1 MFLVQWGKTVVHSLV
16 NATRTKRVAE
26 ATEWIIALGIMI
38 LFVAEFPSI
47 AHAQEAVQQIKHS
60 FDIPQQRADLALT
73 LFAEQADLTLVFPFD
88 EVRTRTAKELK
99 GEYELE
105 EAVEILLSGTGLRAR
120 FSNQVVLNIAPVAS
134 AGLEGNE
141 MNKKKA
147 GLGAFLVAALSVGAN
162 AQDVI
167 SENSGEAAS
176 EGTVEEILV
185 TGSRIKRSDTT
196 SVGPMTMLSD
206 EDISNTGI
214 TNAEILLQ
222 RLPSSAGFA
231 GNSNAAYWVAGGWGT
246 AQVNL
251 RGLGGNRT
259 LVLLNG
265 RRVVSGGSGANDSV
279 DLNMI
284 PLSAVSRVEVLKDG
298 ASAVYGAD
306 AVAGVVN
313 FITKDSFDGLQVDTK
328 YGATSYGDGEEFS
341 VGLTWGVSGDKGDLI
356 FDARY
361 QDNRAAPLADRAP
374 CALADINGNNTLVCT
389 PGSSSTAGGR
399 AVLPDGSQINFTG
412 GDAFEPF
419 DIQAHG
425 FNSNPFFN
433 ASNPVERLS
442 ISTFGNYE
450 LSDRTRVFAEA
461 MFNWRTSTQPGSP
474 ATLRNIAFD
483 SAHPTNPTGEDI
495 VVLRRR
501 TAEFGARIFEQE
513 VNTWRFVTGIEG
525 NFGKGW
531 SYDVAVNWG
540 RNNAVDALLNNINI
554 QRLAETLDTAVCGV
568 GGIPCADI
576 LGEGDLTSDVGDYI
590 LFNQRDSGGNEQK
603 SISGNISGVA
613 FNLPAGPAGVAAGF
627 EVREDSG
634 WLDPDALLTAGA
646 ALGNAQDP
654 IKGSVEATELYGEMH
669 LPLFSG
675 LPGIEDLN
683 LDLAVRFSDYDLF
696 GSDTNYKTG
705 VNWQV
710 TPALKVRGTY
720 STAFRAPSIPELFS
734 GVREAQLPTTDPCS
748 GWASLDPS
756 DIIYQNCQA
765 AGVPMSYVQFGS
777 VVVTD
782 TGGNPALKP
791 EDAKTFTIGAVFEP
805 GNIPGLALTIDYFDI
820 DIDNAIAQT
829 GGSAKLNICYT
840 SQGLSH
846 PFCGAEHHTR
856 NGLTGDIDFLSAQ
869 SANTGN
875 EVMSGVDIG
884 ASYTFDIGAV
894 AQQVKLK
901 ATHLQ
906 KYEIVAFEGDTP
918 LIRDG
923 GVGCCVGGYPEW
935 RANGSWTSSAD
946 SWSASYNLQM
956 IGSATDWFGAPGEIG
971 TDIDAVFY
979 HSLQGSYR
987 LSDSIELR
995 LGIDNLLDE
1004 DAPYVSSWTDGNTDT
1019 MTYSLFGRF
1028 IYARAVL
1035 SLN

>member
-1 MFLVQWGKTVVHSLV
+1 M
-16 NATRTKRVAE
+16 NTRKKAR
-26 ATEWIIALGIMI
+26 LG
-38 LFVAEFPSI
+38 
-47 AHAQEAVQQIKHS
+47 
-60 FDIPQQRADLALT
+60 
-73 LFAEQADLTLVFPFD
+73 
-88 EVRTRTAKELK
+88 
-99 GEYELE
+99 
-105 EAVEILLSGTGLRAR
+105 
-120 FSNQVVLNIAPVAS
+120 
-134 AGLEGNE
+134 AGL
-141 MNKKKA
+141 A
-147 GLGAFLVAALSVGAN
+147 AALSVGAH
-162 AQDVI
+162 AQGVVGQ
-167 SENSGEAAS
+167 NSDEAA
-176 EGTVEEILV
+176 VEEILV
-185 TGSRIKRSDTT
+185 TGSRIRQSDTT
-196 SVGPMTMLSD
+196 GVGPMTMLSD

-251 RGLGGNRT
+251 RGLGANRT

-265 RRVVSGGSGANDSV
+265 RRLVSGGSGANDSV

-284 PLSAVSRVEVLKDG
+284 PLSAMSRVEVLKDG

-306 AVAGVVN
+306 AVGGVVN
-313 FITKDSFDGLQVDTK
+313 FITRDRFDGLQVDTK
-328 YGATSYGDGEEFS
+328 YGVTRYGDGEEFS
-341 VGLTWGVSGDKGDLI
+341 LGLTWGVSSDKGDLI

-361 QDNRAAPLADRAP
+361 QENRAAPLVDRAP
-374 CALADINGNNTLVCT
+374 CALADINANNTLVCT

-412 GDAFEPF
+412 GDAYEPF

-442 ISTFGNYE
+442 MSTFGNYE
-450 LSDRTRVFAEA
+450 LSGRTRVFAEA

-474 ATLRNIAFD
+474 ATLRNIAFK
-483 SAHPTNPTGEDI
+483 SAHPTNPSGQDI
-495 VVLRRR
+495 IVLRRR
-501 TAEFGARIFEQE
+501 TAEFGARIFEQA
-513 VNTWRFVTGIEG
+513 VNTWRFVGGIEG
-525 NFGKGW
+525 DFGNDW

-540 RNNAVDALLNNINI
+540 RNNAVDVLLNNIDTR
-554 QRLAETLDTAVCGV
+554 RLGETLDTAVCGA

-576 LGEGDLTSDVGDYI
+576 LGEGDLTSDVGNYI

-603 SISGNISGVA
+603 SISGNISGIA
-613 FNLPAGPAGVAAGF
+613 FNLPAGPVGVASGF
-627 EVREDSG
+627 ELREDRG

-654 IKGSVEATELYGEMH
+654 IDGAVEVTELYGEMQ

-675 LPGIEDLN
+675 APGIEDLN

-696 GSDTNYKTG
+696 GRDTNYKTG

-710 TPALKVRGTY
+710 TPALKLRGTY

-734 GVREAQLPTTDPCS
+734 GVREARLPTTDPCS
-748 GWASLDPS
+748 KWASLDPS
-756 DIIYQNCQA
+756 SAIYQNCRA
-765 AGVPMSYVQFGS
+765 AGVPISYVQFGS
-777 VVVTD
+777 VVLTD
-782 TGGNPALKP
+782 AGGNPALQP
-791 EDAKTFTIGAVFEP
+791 EDAKTFTVGMVFEP
-805 GNIPGLALTIDYFDI
+805 GNIPELALTLDYFDI

-829 GGSAKLNICYT
+829 GGSVKLDICYI

-846 PFCGAEHHTR
+846 PFCGPEHHTR
-856 NGLTGDIDFLSAQ
+856 NQLTGDIDFLSAQ

-875 EVMSGVDIG
+875 EIMSGIDIG
-884 ASYTFDIGAV
+884 ASYDFDTGPV
-894 AQQVKLK
+894 TQQVKLK
-901 ATHLQ
+901 ATYLQ
-906 KYEIVAFEGDTP
+906 KYEIIAFEGDTP

-935 RANGSWTSSAD
+935 RANASWTASAGK
-946 SWSASYNLQM
+946 WSGSYNMQM
-956 IGSATDWFGAPGEIG
+956 IGSATDWFGTPGEIG
-971 TDIDAVFY
+971 TEIDAVFY

-987 LSDSIELR
+987 LSDTIELR

-1004 DAPYVSSWTDGNTDT
+1004 DAPYVRSWTDGNTDT
-1019 MTYSLFGRF
+1019 MTYSLLGRF
-1028 IYARAVL
+1028 VYARAVF
-1035 SLN
+1035 SLK